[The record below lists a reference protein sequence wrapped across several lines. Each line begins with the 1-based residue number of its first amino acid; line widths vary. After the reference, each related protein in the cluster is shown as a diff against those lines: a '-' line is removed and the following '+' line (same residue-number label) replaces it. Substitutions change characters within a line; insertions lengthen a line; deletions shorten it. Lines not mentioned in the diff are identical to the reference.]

1 MNPADNQKIL
11 SSSSSAAKG
20 QSIPTPVPTV
30 SIPAG
35 GKEKEPIKT
44 GNTELVSET
53 TGDAELAPEMEKAGV
68 IQFKETIEL
77 PPDMK
82 KLGLGPAG
90 ASVPFTSLTAI
101 PPVVLPISDQQVVTG
116 LQANV
121 SSAIKWLATW
131 CVKKLKKAHVA
142 LKIIHGKIIRVAA
155 K

>member
-1 MNPADNQKIL
+1 MNPADNKKAIT
-11 SSSSSAAKG
+11 SSSSTAKG
-20 QSIPTPVPTV
+20 QPIPTPIQVGSTP
-30 SIPAG
+30 IG
-35 GKEKEPIKT
+35 GREKEPVKT
-44 GNTELVSET
+44 GEAET
-53 TGDAELAPEMEKAGV
+53 FVEAAGEAQIAPEVEKAGV

-77 PPDMK
+77 PPDVK

-90 ASVPFTSLTAI
+90 ASVPFTPPAI

-121 SSAIKWLATW
+121 SSAIKWLAAW